1 MLNKAAVERL
11 IIYNRVI
18 KELRSKGEKW
28 VTSTDIAEVLSK
40 TPAQVRKDISSLGPK
55 GKRGVGYNIK
65 SLIRD
70 LDKALG
76 LNAGYNLALVGA
88 GNLGRALIG
97 YPGFKREGFICGLII
112 DSDPE
117 KIGTK
122 ISGIKVESP
131 EKLSQK
137 IKKNSIDIV
146 VIAVPA
152 PAAQDVADKVIEGG
166 IKEILNFAPVTIN
179 APDDV
184 NIRYVDLALE
194 LENLAYSLNYRK
206 KDKWHTRQKQKI

>member
-1 MLNKAAVERL
+1 MLNKATIERL

-18 KELRSKGEKW
+18 KELCSKGEKW

-65 SLIRD
+65 SLIGD

-97 YPGFKREGFICGLII
+97 YPGFKREGFICHLII
-112 DSDPE
+112 DSDPG
-117 KIGTK
+117 KIGKK
-122 ISGIKVESP
+122 ISGIRVESS
-131 EKLSQK
+131 EKLSEK
-137 IKKNSIDIV
+137 IKTNKIDIA

-152 PAAQDVADKVIEGG
+152 AAAQGVADKVIEGG

-179 APDDV
+179 APEVV

-194 LENLAYSLNYRK
+194 LENLAYLLNYRK
-206 KDKWHTRQKQKI
+206 KR